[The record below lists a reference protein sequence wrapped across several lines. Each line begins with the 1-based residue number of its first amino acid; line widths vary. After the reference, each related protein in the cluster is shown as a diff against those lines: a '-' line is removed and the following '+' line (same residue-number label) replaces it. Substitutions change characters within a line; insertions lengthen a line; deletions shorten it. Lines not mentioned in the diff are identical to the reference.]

1 VVDRFLSFEII
12 FFSMNV
18 LNNLN
23 LDAAKK
29 IFFSKDNVETY
40 LTELNNLKNINL
52 NFKEITRGKNNGKKV
67 LDMTNEELWNKVI
80 SSWNY
85 NSSLKL
91 IRDLFKK
98 SKKYQNGKIA
108 KQRYIELV
116 KEWDNLKLGLIKWPC
131 SQGAFDEFVQRV
143 NNSNAMNKDEIVK
156 KASVQY
162 RRMKELNTVRN
173 DFLEIEIFE
182 KNNNILPTLN
192 HSRGTDYFINGES
205 FDQKVA
211 KSPTKEF
218 MKTYGDNWK
227 DEAIKHPEKVAEYL
241 YKYQDEGRFGADSR
255 ILIVYLDEDVDLEK
269 IEETINKINLNKP
282 LKVNFTYN
290 HARVGVK
297 SYIVECFV
305 IVLLN

>member
-1 VVDRFLSFEII
+1 
-12 FFSMNV
+12 MNI
-18 LNNLN
+18 LNSIDLN
-23 LDAAKK
+23 IAKK
-29 IFFSKDNVETY
+29 IFSSKDNVEKY

-52 NFKEITRGKNNGKKV
+52 RFREITRGRNQGTKV
-67 LDMTNEELWNKVI
+67 LDMVNEDLWNKII

-85 NSSLKL
+85 SDSLKV

-98 SKKYQNGKIA
+98 SKKYNNGKIA
-108 KQRYIELV
+108 KLKYKELV
-116 KEWDNLKLGLIKWPC
+116 AEWNNLNLGLIKWPC

-143 NNSNAMNKDEIVK
+143 NNSNATNKDEIVK

-182 KNNNILPTLN
+182 KNSNILPTLN

-218 MKTYGDNWK
+218 MRAYGDNWK
-227 DEAIKHPEKVAEYL
+227 KEAIKQPEKVAEYL

-269 IEETINKINLNKP
+269 IEETINKINLNQP
-282 LKVNFTYN
+282 LRVSFTYN
-290 HARVGVK
+290 HARVGEK
-297 SYIVECFV
+297 SYQVKCFV
-305 IVLLN
+305 IVLSN

>member
-1 VVDRFLSFEII
+1 
-12 FFSMNV
+12 MNV
-18 LNNLN
+18 LKEIDLRT
-23 LDAAKK
+23 AKK
-29 IFFSKDNVETY
+29 IFSSKDNVESY
-40 LTELNNLKNINL
+40 LLELNKTKNISL
-52 NFKEITRGKNNGKKV
+52 KFREITRGKNSGKKV
-67 LDMTNEELWNKVI
+67 LDMTNEELWDKVI

-85 NSSLKL
+85 NNSLKVV
-91 IRDLFKK
+91 RNLFKK
-98 SKKYQNGKIA
+98 SKKYENGKNG
-108 KQRYIELV
+108 KTRYKELIE
-116 KEWDNLKLGLIKWPC
+116 EWNNLNLGLIKWPC

-143 NNSNAMNKDEIVK
+143 NNSNATDKDEIVK

-182 KNNNILPTLN
+182 MNDNILPTLN

-227 DEAIKHPEKVAEYL
+227 EEAVKHPEKVAEYL

-255 ILIVYLDEDVDLEK
+255 ILIVYLDEDVALEK
-269 IEETINKINLNKP
+269 IEEKINKTNLNQP
-282 LKVNFTYN
+282 LKVGFTYN
-290 HARVGVK
+290 HARVGEK
-297 SYIVECFV
+297 KYQVECFV
-305 IVLLN
+305 IVLSN

>member
-1 VVDRFLSFEII
+1 
-12 FFSMNV
+12 MNV
-18 LNNLN
+18 LKNIDLN
-23 LDAAKK
+23 TAKK
-29 IFFSKDNVETY
+29 IFSSIDNAKSY
-40 LTELNNLKNINL
+40 LIEFNNIKNINL
-52 NFKEITRGKNNGKKV
+52 KFRQITKGKNKGENI
-67 LDMTNEELWNKVI
+67 LDMPNEEIWEKVI

-85 NSSLKL
+85 SDSLKVV
-91 IRDLFKK
+91 RDLFTK
-98 SKKYQNGKIA
+98 SRKYNNGKIA
-108 KQRYIELV
+108 KQIYKGLV
-116 KEWDNLKLGLIKWPC
+116 NEWNNLNLGLIKWPC

-143 NNSNAMNKDEIVK
+143 NNSNAEDKDAIVK

-192 HSRGTDYFINGES
+192 HTRGTDYFINGES

-218 MKTYGDNWK
+218 MKTYGDQWK
-227 DEAIKHPEKVAEYL
+227 KEAVEHPEKVAEYL

-255 ILIVYLDEDVDLEK
+255 ILIVYLDENIDLEK
-269 IEETINKINLNKP
+269 IEETINKINLNQP

-290 HARVGVK
+290 HARVGKKNYQVR
-297 SYIVECFV
+297 CFV
-305 IVLLN
+305 IILSN

>member
-1 VVDRFLSFEII
+1 
-12 FFSMNV
+12 MNV
-18 LNNLN
+18 LKGIDLN
-23 LDAAKK
+23 IAKK
-29 IFFSKDNVETY
+29 IFSSKDNVEIY
-40 LTELNNLKNINL
+40 LIELNNLKNLNL
-52 NFKEITRGKNNGKKV
+52 NFRKITRGKNCGKKV
-67 LDMTNEELWNKVI
+67 LDMSNEELWNKVI
-80 SSWNY
+80 STWNY
-85 NSSLKL
+85 NDSLKV
-91 IRDLFKK
+91 IRNLFNK
-98 SKKYQNGKIA
+98 SRKYHNGKIA
-108 KQRYIELV
+108 KQKYKDLV
-116 KEWDNLKLGLIKWPC
+116 EEWNNLNLGIIKWPC

-143 NNSNAMNKDEIVK
+143 NNSNSTNKDEIVK

-182 KNNNILPTLN
+182 KNKNILPTLN

-218 MKTYGDNWK
+218 MKTCGVKWK
-227 DEAIKHPEKVAEYL
+227 EEAVKHPEKVAEYL

-269 IEETINKINLNKP
+269 IEETINKTNLNQP
-282 LKVNFTYN
+282 LKVNFTYE
-290 HARVGVK
+290 HKQSGARN
-297 SYIVECFV
+297 YQVECFV